1 MKRLDIQRLVLAA
14 FFMAFGIVLPFATMH
29 IPEVGQLLSPM
40 HLPVFLCGF
49 ICGPIYGA
57 LVGLILPL
65 FRFVL
70 FGMPPLFP
78 TGIAMSFELAV
89 YGSVSGLIYRM
100 SRDGRLSDIYK
111 ALISSMVLGR
121 LVGGIVQVILLGGN
135 YSINMFVTAY
145 FIKTLP
151 GVILQLVLIPL
162 VIVALRKSPLIMDAR
177 YIN

>member
-14 FFMAFGIVLPFATMH
+14 FFMAFGIVLPFVTMH
-29 IPEVGQLLSPM
+29 IPEIGQLLSPM

-57 LVGLILPL
+57 LVGFILPL
-65 FRFVL
+65 LRFVM

-78 TGIAMSFELAV
+78 TGIAMSFELAI

-100 SRDGRLSDIYK
+100 SRDYKLSDIYK
-111 ALISSMVLGR
+111 ALISSMILGR
-121 LVGGIVQVILLGGN
+121 LTGGIVQAILLGGN
-135 YSINMFVTAY
+135 YSISMFVTAY
-145 FIKTLP
+145 FVKTIP

-162 VIVALRKSPLIMDAR
+162 VLVALRKSPLIMDAR